1 MITGKEREQKDF
13 TASVLQVGLAE
24 VRVIAINPDEE
35 EYKEILGIELK
46 EDSKAIEYA
55 GESRDGNKSLRVSVW
70 VEDIKTEKKFN
81 LSFFLED
88 KERTNKDGSKQQYIN
103 NIGDCSWADDVNNL
117 PQWFTKRD
125 YREAHSGEEE
135 LYKFLR
141 EWLGK
146 LDYMDENTTL
156 ELDWKKLMR
165 NNLKE
170 LKEQVNGS
178 YCTNFVVLA
187 TVISK
192 ERDGEIK
199 EYQGIYNR
207 EFLPAYTLK
216 QFRLVDYSSTETL
229 DRLKAKKPK
238 ELKAWERFAL
248 NITGEYGCK
257 DFFSLKE
264 LHDYDPS
271 ENIAASNSVIAS
283 DDSSY

>member
-46 EDSKAIEYA
+46 EDSKATEYA
-55 GESRDGNKSLRVSVW
+55 GESRDGNKTVRVSVW

-141 EWLGK
+141 AWLGK

-178 YCTNFVVLA
+178 FCTNFVVLA

-199 EYQGIYNR
+199 EYQGICNR

-216 QFRLVDYSSTETL
+216 QFRLVDYSSTEVL

-248 NITGEYGCK
+248 SISSEWGCR
-257 DFFSLKE
+257 DYYSLKE

-271 ENIAASNSVIAS
+271 ENIAASNSVINE